1 MEYVLLLALAALL
14 LAQYL
19 RHRALQERV
28 RRLEEKLDGLAGS
41 TGQEKYKMY
50 YIDEELQNEL
60 KQMKQ
65 EGQIVQAVKHLREQ
79 TGLDLVQARQLVDAL
94 IRYPRFCQA
103 GSLIHAARWAAF
115 VLFLNECGRVF
126 ARRDRIRADLAAF
139 LRGRDIVR
147 IADLGRIR
155 VARV

>member
-1 MEYVLLLALAALL
+1 MEYVFLLALAALL

-19 RHRALQERV
+19 RQRALQERV

-79 TGLDLVQARQLVDAL
+79 TGLDLVQARQLVDRL
-94 IRYPRFCQA
+94 
-103 GSLIHAARWAAF
+103 
-115 VLFLNECGRVF
+115 
-126 ARRDRIRADLAAF
+126 
-139 LRGRDIVR
+139 
-147 IADLGRIR
+147 
-155 VARV
+155 

>member
-19 RHRALQERV
+19 RQRALQERV
-28 RRLEEKLDGLAGS
+28 RRLEEKLDGPAGS

-79 TGLDLVQARQLVDAL
+79 TGLDLVQARQLVDRL
-94 IRYPRFCQA
+94 
-103 GSLIHAARWAAF
+103 
-115 VLFLNECGRVF
+115 
-126 ARRDRIRADLAAF
+126 
-139 LRGRDIVR
+139 
-147 IADLGRIR
+147 
-155 VARV
+155 

>member
-19 RHRALQERV
+19 RQQALQERV

-41 TGQEKYKMY
+41 IGQEKYRLY
-50 YIDEELQNEL
+50 YIDDKLQNEL

-79 TGLDLVQARQLVDAL
+79 TGLDLVQARQIVDRL
-94 IRYPRFCQA
+94 
-103 GSLIHAARWAAF
+103 
-115 VLFLNECGRVF
+115 
-126 ARRDRIRADLAAF
+126 
-139 LRGRDIVR
+139 
-147 IADLGRIR
+147 
-155 VARV
+155 

>member
-19 RHRALQERV
+19 RQRALQERV

-50 YIDEELQNEL
+50 YLDEQLQNEL

-79 TGLDLVQARQLVDAL
+79 TGLDLVQARQLVDRL
-94 IRYPRFCQA
+94 
-103 GSLIHAARWAAF
+103 
-115 VLFLNECGRVF
+115 
-126 ARRDRIRADLAAF
+126 
-139 LRGRDIVR
+139 
-147 IADLGRIR
+147 
-155 VARV
+155 

>member
-19 RHRALQERV
+19 RQRALQERV

-50 YIDEELQNEL
+50 YLDKKLQNEL

-79 TGLDLVQARQLVDAL
+79 TGLDLVQAKQLVDRL
-94 IRYPRFCQA
+94 
-103 GSLIHAARWAAF
+103 
-115 VLFLNECGRVF
+115 
-126 ARRDRIRADLAAF
+126 
-139 LRGRDIVR
+139 
-147 IADLGRIR
+147 
-155 VARV
+155 

>member
-19 RHRALQERV
+19 RQRALQERV

-50 YIDEELQNEL
+50 YLDEKLQKEL

-79 TGLDLVQARQLVDAL
+79 TGLDLVQAKQLVDRL
-94 IRYPRFCQA
+94 
-103 GSLIHAARWAAF
+103 
-115 VLFLNECGRVF
+115 
-126 ARRDRIRADLAAF
+126 
-139 LRGRDIVR
+139 
-147 IADLGRIR
+147 
-155 VARV
+155 

>member
-19 RHRALQERV
+19 RQRALQERV
-28 RRLEEKLDGLAGS
+28 QRLEEKLDGLAGS

-50 YIDEELQNEL
+50 YIDEKLQNEL

-79 TGLDLVQARQLVDAL
+79 TGLDLVQARQLVDRL
-94 IRYPRFCQA
+94 
-103 GSLIHAARWAAF
+103 
-115 VLFLNECGRVF
+115 
-126 ARRDRIRADLAAF
+126 
-139 LRGRDIVR
+139 
-147 IADLGRIR
+147 
-155 VARV
+155 

>member
-19 RHRALQERV
+19 RQRALQERV

-50 YIDEELQNEL
+50 YIDEKLQNER

-79 TGLDLVQARQLVDAL
+79 TGLDLVQARQLVDRL
-94 IRYPRFCQA
+94 
-103 GSLIHAARWAAF
+103 
-115 VLFLNECGRVF
+115 
-126 ARRDRIRADLAAF
+126 
-139 LRGRDIVR
+139 
-147 IADLGRIR
+147 
-155 VARV
+155 

>member
-19 RHRALQERV
+19 RQRALQERV
-28 RRLEEKLDGLAGS
+28 RRLEEKRDGLAGS

-50 YIDEELQNEL
+50 YIDEKLQNEL

-79 TGLDLVQARQLVDAL
+79 TGLDLVQARQLVDRL
-94 IRYPRFCQA
+94 
-103 GSLIHAARWAAF
+103 
-115 VLFLNECGRVF
+115 
-126 ARRDRIRADLAAF
+126 
-139 LRGRDIVR
+139 
-147 IADLGRIR
+147 
-155 VARV
+155 

>member
-79 TGLDLVQARQLVDAL
+79 TGLDLVQARQLVDRL
-94 IRYPRFCQA
+94 
-103 GSLIHAARWAAF
+103 
-115 VLFLNECGRVF
+115 
-126 ARRDRIRADLAAF
+126 
-139 LRGRDIVR
+139 
-147 IADLGRIR
+147 
-155 VARV
+155 

>member
-19 RHRALQERV
+19 RQRALQERV

-50 YIDEELQNEL
+50 YIDEKLQNEL
-60 KQMKQ
+60 KKMKK

-79 TGLDLVQARQLVDAL
+79 TCIDLVQASQLVERL
-94 IRYPRFCQA
+94 
-103 GSLIHAARWAAF
+103 
-115 VLFLNECGRVF
+115 
-126 ARRDRIRADLAAF
+126 
-139 LRGRDIVR
+139 
-147 IADLGRIR
+147 
-155 VARV
+155 

>member
-1 MEYVLLLALAALL
+1 MLALAALL

-19 RHRALQERV
+19 RQRALQERV

-79 TGLDLVQARQLVDAL
+79 TGLDLVQARQLVERL
-94 IRYPRFCQA
+94 
-103 GSLIHAARWAAF
+103 
-115 VLFLNECGRVF
+115 
-126 ARRDRIRADLAAF
+126 
-139 LRGRDIVR
+139 
-147 IADLGRIR
+147 
-155 VARV
+155 

>member
-19 RHRALQERV
+19 RQRALQERV

-50 YIDEELQNEL
+50 YLDEKLQKEL

-79 TGLDLVQARQLVDAL
+79 TGLDLVQARQLVERL
-94 IRYPRFCQA
+94 
-103 GSLIHAARWAAF
+103 
-115 VLFLNECGRVF
+115 
-126 ARRDRIRADLAAF
+126 
-139 LRGRDIVR
+139 
-147 IADLGRIR
+147 
-155 VARV
+155 

>member
-19 RHRALQERV
+19 RQRALEERV

-50 YIDEELQNEL
+50 YIDEKLQNEL

-79 TGLDLVQARQLVDAL
+79 TGLDLVQAKQLVDRL
-94 IRYPRFCQA
+94 
-103 GSLIHAARWAAF
+103 
-115 VLFLNECGRVF
+115 
-126 ARRDRIRADLAAF
+126 
-139 LRGRDIVR
+139 
-147 IADLGRIR
+147 
-155 VARV
+155 

>member
-19 RHRALQERV
+19 RQRALQERV
-28 RRLEEKLDGLAGS
+28 RRLEEKLDGLAGR

-50 YIDEELQNEL
+50 YIDEKLQNEL

-79 TGLDLVQARQLVDAL
+79 TGLDLVQARQLVDRL
-94 IRYPRFCQA
+94 
-103 GSLIHAARWAAF
+103 
-115 VLFLNECGRVF
+115 
-126 ARRDRIRADLAAF
+126 
-139 LRGRDIVR
+139 
-147 IADLGRIR
+147 
-155 VARV
+155 

>member
-1 MEYVLLLALAALL
+1 MEYVLLLALVALL

-19 RHRALQERV
+19 RQRALQERV

-79 TGLDLVQARQLVDAL
+79 TGLDLVQARQLVDRL
-94 IRYPRFCQA
+94 
-103 GSLIHAARWAAF
+103 
-115 VLFLNECGRVF
+115 
-126 ARRDRIRADLAAF
+126 
-139 LRGRDIVR
+139 
-147 IADLGRIR
+147 
-155 VARV
+155 

>member
-19 RHRALQERV
+19 RQRALQERV

-50 YIDEELQNEL
+50 YIDEKLQNEL

-79 TGLDLVQARQLVDAL
+79 TGLDQ
-94 IRYPRFCQA
+94 I
-103 GSLIHAARWAAF
+103 
-115 VLFLNECGRVF
+115 GRAHV
-126 ARRDRIRADLAAF
+126 
-139 LRGRDIVR
+139 
-147 IADLGRIR
+147 
-155 VARV
+155 

>member
-19 RHRALQERV
+19 RQRALQERV

-50 YIDEELQNEL
+50 YIDEKLQNEL

-79 TGLDLVQARQLVDAL
+79 TGLDLVQTRQLVDRL
-94 IRYPRFCQA
+94 
-103 GSLIHAARWAAF
+103 
-115 VLFLNECGRVF
+115 
-126 ARRDRIRADLAAF
+126 
-139 LRGRDIVR
+139 
-147 IADLGRIR
+147 
-155 VARV
+155 

>member
-19 RHRALQERV
+19 RQRALQERV

-41 TGQEKYKMY
+41 TGQEKYKIY
-50 YIDEELQNEL
+50 YIDEKLQNEL

-79 TGLDLVQARQLVDAL
+79 TGLDLVQARQLVDRL
-94 IRYPRFCQA
+94 
-103 GSLIHAARWAAF
+103 
-115 VLFLNECGRVF
+115 
-126 ARRDRIRADLAAF
+126 
-139 LRGRDIVR
+139 
-147 IADLGRIR
+147 
-155 VARV
+155 

>member
-50 YIDEELQNEL
+50 YIDKELQNEL

-79 TGLDLVQARQLVDAL
+79 TGLDLVQARQLVDRL
-94 IRYPRFCQA
+94 
-103 GSLIHAARWAAF
+103 
-115 VLFLNECGRVF
+115 
-126 ARRDRIRADLAAF
+126 
-139 LRGRDIVR
+139 
-147 IADLGRIR
+147 
-155 VARV
+155 

>member
-19 RHRALQERV
+19 RQRALQKRV

-50 YIDEELQNEL
+50 YIDEKLQNEL

-79 TGLDLVQARQLVDAL
+79 TGLDLVQARQLVDRL
-94 IRYPRFCQA
+94 
-103 GSLIHAARWAAF
+103 
-115 VLFLNECGRVF
+115 
-126 ARRDRIRADLAAF
+126 
-139 LRGRDIVR
+139 
-147 IADLGRIR
+147 
-155 VARV
+155 

>member
-50 YIDEELQNEL
+50 YLDEKLQNEL
-60 KQMKQ
+60 KQLKQ

-79 TGLDLVQARQLVDAL
+79 TGLDLVQARQLVDRL
-94 IRYPRFCQA
+94 
-103 GSLIHAARWAAF
+103 
-115 VLFLNECGRVF
+115 
-126 ARRDRIRADLAAF
+126 
-139 LRGRDIVR
+139 
-147 IADLGRIR
+147 
-155 VARV
+155 

>member
-1 MEYVLLLALAALL
+1 MEYVFLLALAALL

-19 RHRALQERV
+19 RQWALQERV

-50 YIDEELQNEL
+50 YLDEKLQKEL

-79 TGLDLVQARQLVDAL
+79 TGLDLVQARQLVDRL
-94 IRYPRFCQA
+94 
-103 GSLIHAARWAAF
+103 
-115 VLFLNECGRVF
+115 
-126 ARRDRIRADLAAF
+126 
-139 LRGRDIVR
+139 
-147 IADLGRIR
+147 
-155 VARV
+155 

>member
-19 RHRALQERV
+19 RQRAMQERV

-60 KQMKQ
+60 KQIKQ

-79 TGLDLVQARQLVDAL
+79 TGLDLVQARQLVDRL
-94 IRYPRFCQA
+94 
-103 GSLIHAARWAAF
+103 
-115 VLFLNECGRVF
+115 
-126 ARRDRIRADLAAF
+126 
-139 LRGRDIVR
+139 
-147 IADLGRIR
+147 
-155 VARV
+155 

>member
-50 YIDEELQNEL
+50 YIDEKLQNEL

-79 TGLDLVQARQLVDAL
+79 TGLDLVQAKQLVDRL
-94 IRYPRFCQA
+94 
-103 GSLIHAARWAAF
+103 
-115 VLFLNECGRVF
+115 
-126 ARRDRIRADLAAF
+126 
-139 LRGRDIVR
+139 
-147 IADLGRIR
+147 
-155 VARV
+155 

>member
-19 RHRALQERV
+19 RQRALQERV
-28 RRLEEKLDGLAGS
+28 RRLEEKLDGLADS

-50 YIDEELQNEL
+50 YIDEKLQNEL

-79 TGLDLVQARQLVDAL
+79 TGLDLVQARQLVDRL
-94 IRYPRFCQA
+94 
-103 GSLIHAARWAAF
+103 
-115 VLFLNECGRVF
+115 
-126 ARRDRIRADLAAF
+126 
-139 LRGRDIVR
+139 
-147 IADLGRIR
+147 
-155 VARV
+155 

>member
-19 RHRALQERV
+19 RQRALQERV

-50 YIDEELQNEL
+50 YIDEKLQKEL

-79 TGLDLVQARQLVDAL
+79 TGLDLVQARQLVDRL
-94 IRYPRFCQA
+94 
-103 GSLIHAARWAAF
+103 
-115 VLFLNECGRVF
+115 
-126 ARRDRIRADLAAF
+126 
-139 LRGRDIVR
+139 
-147 IADLGRIR
+147 
-155 VARV
+155 

>member
-19 RHRALQERV
+19 RQRALQERV

-41 TGQEKYKMY
+41 TGQEKYKIY
-50 YIDEELQNEL
+50 YIDEKLQNEL

-79 TGLDLVQARQLVDAL
+79 TGLDLVQTRQLVDRL
-94 IRYPRFCQA
+94 
-103 GSLIHAARWAAF
+103 
-115 VLFLNECGRVF
+115 
-126 ARRDRIRADLAAF
+126 
-139 LRGRDIVR
+139 
-147 IADLGRIR
+147 
-155 VARV
+155 

>member
-19 RHRALQERV
+19 RQRALQERV
-28 RRLEEKLDGLAGS
+28 RWLEEKLDGLAGS

-50 YIDEELQNEL
+50 YLDKKLQNEL

-79 TGLDLVQARQLVDAL
+79 TGLDLVQAKQLVDRL
-94 IRYPRFCQA
+94 
-103 GSLIHAARWAAF
+103 
-115 VLFLNECGRVF
+115 
-126 ARRDRIRADLAAF
+126 
-139 LRGRDIVR
+139 
-147 IADLGRIR
+147 
-155 VARV
+155 

>member
-19 RHRALQERV
+19 RQRALQERV

-50 YIDEELQNEL
+50 YIDEKLQNEL

-65 EGQIVQAVKHLREQ
+65 EGQIVQAVKHLREK
-79 TGLDLVQARQLVDAL
+79 TGLDLVQARQLVDRL
-94 IRYPRFCQA
+94 
-103 GSLIHAARWAAF
+103 
-115 VLFLNECGRVF
+115 
-126 ARRDRIRADLAAF
+126 
-139 LRGRDIVR
+139 
-147 IADLGRIR
+147 
-155 VARV
+155 

>member
-1 MEYVLLLALAALL
+1 MEYVFLLALAALL

-19 RHRALQERV
+19 RQRALQERV

-50 YIDEELQNEL
+50 YLDEKLQKEL

-79 TGLDLVQARQLVDAL
+79 TGLDLVQARQLVDRL
-94 IRYPRFCQA
+94 
-103 GSLIHAARWAAF
+103 
-115 VLFLNECGRVF
+115 
-126 ARRDRIRADLAAF
+126 
-139 LRGRDIVR
+139 
-147 IADLGRIR
+147 
-155 VARV
+155 

>member
-19 RHRALQERV
+19 RQRALQERV

-79 TGLDLVQARQLVDAL
+79 TGLDLVQARQLVERL
-94 IRYPRFCQA
+94 
-103 GSLIHAARWAAF
+103 
-115 VLFLNECGRVF
+115 
-126 ARRDRIRADLAAF
+126 
-139 LRGRDIVR
+139 
-147 IADLGRIR
+147 
-155 VARV
+155 